1 MVSNN
6 NDNNGRLNENNLNS
20 VDNAPLFI
28 SLGLQIDAMN
38 VADSVTY
45 IGATDSAAKSSSGTA
60 STRGNKK
67 RLVSIPI
74 LMLPEVVFPCKNSK
88 FSIPISEDNLR
99 VAQFAMRV
107 TRGFLGSCVTDD
119 QQAYKECGTLLKVT
133 EITDECIFFEP
144 LAGFQVMRRGVKTYT
159 EENSGKIGMIN
170 VGHVNLFPQEKISD
184 ARRWQDKMMNMIQN
198 VSTIAARGANE
209 DILTRDLI
217 VHLPQS
223 ADLHAFT
230 WMMGDR
236 LLDDNEGRYLFLK
249 LSLASRFDTL
259 RLLLQSMDGDSS
271 PSRLERDS
279 KTQESEEPPIMARL

>member
-107 TRGFLGSCVTDD
+107 TRGFLGSCVT
-119 QQAYKECGTLLKVT
+119 AY
-133 EITDECIFFEP
+133 P
-144 LAGFQVMRRGVKTYT
+144 LGICPKPA
-159 EENSGKIGMIN
+159 I
-170 VGHVNLFPQEKISD
+170 P
-184 ARRWQDKMMNMIQN
+184 
-198 VSTIAARGANE
+198 
-209 DILTRDLI
+209 
-217 VHLPQS
+217 LP
-223 ADLHAFT
+223 
-230 WMMGDR
+230 R
-236 LLDDNEGRYLFLK
+236 E
-249 LSLASRFDTL
+249 
-259 RLLLQSMDGDSS
+259 
-271 PSRLERDS
+271 
-279 KTQESEEPPIMARL
+279 